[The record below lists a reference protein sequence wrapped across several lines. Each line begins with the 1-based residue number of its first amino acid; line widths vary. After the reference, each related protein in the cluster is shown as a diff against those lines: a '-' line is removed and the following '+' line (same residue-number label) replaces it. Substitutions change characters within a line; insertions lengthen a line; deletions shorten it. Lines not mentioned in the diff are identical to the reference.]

1 MNGKELD
8 LSKIADMIAKTAE
21 NARDKLENQSDK
33 MYSIGEDMMS
43 SVGDGAL
50 AGAKNAA
57 TSIEAAGD
65 IITQKYQKVL
75 DEIKRSGKK
84 KGDIASLFAT
94 ITQIK
99 RSDLNSFNA

>member
-75 DEIKRSGKK
+75 DEIKRSGKRRA
-84 KGDIASLFAT
+84 I
-94 ITQIK
+94 
-99 RSDLNSFNA
+99 